1 MNKEIV
7 LTGLRTNAEYH
18 LGNYLGAILP
28 MVERANN
35 LAGKYQVN
43 LFAPDLHSFTT
54 PIDHSKLYAQTMH
67 NLRLFAAAG
76 MPLNNPDVFIY
87 RQSFVPAVS
96 ELAIILNNFTYF
108 GELSRMIQFKE
119 KSTQN
124 GDNVTAGLLDYP
136 VLMAADILA
145 YGAKWVPVGDD
156 QTQHLEFA
164 RDIAQRINNKFGNI
178 FVVPEPVAKQ
188 HEFVG
193 KSQGTRI
200 MSLRSPENKMSKSV
214 DDPAGTIQL
223 SDTPEE
229 AAKKV
234 MSATTDSVGKILF
247 DCKKQP
253 GISNL
258 LQILALLTCK
268 SEDEMKVEWQGKTSY
283 GDLKSAVAKEVGNLL
298 TKLQSSLNTVS
309 EEAIL
314 AKLTASEAE
323 MNKIAGVQLSK
334 VQQAIGLRPAQ
345 NAN

>member
-54 PIDHSKLYAQTMH
+54 PIDHSKLYSQTMH

-76 MPLNNPDVFIY
+76 IPLNNPDVFIY

-108 GELSRMIQFKE
+108 GELGRMIQFKD
-119 KSTQN
+119 KSTLN

-164 RDIAQRINNKFGNI
+164 RDIAQRINNKFGNV

-200 MSLRSPENKMSKSV
+200 MSLRNPKNKMSKSV
-214 DDPAGTIQL
+214 DDPAGTILL
-223 SDTPEE
+223 SDTSEE
-229 AAKKV
+229 ATKKV
-234 MSATTDSVGKILF
+234 MSATTDSVGVINF
-247 DCKKQP
+247 DTQKQP
-253 GISNL
+253 GIANL
-258 LQILALLTCK
+258 LQILALLTK
-268 SEDEMKVEWQGKTSY
+268 RSQDEVNAEWQGKTSY
-283 GDLKSAVAKEVGNLL
+283 GELKSAVAKEVGDLL
-298 TKLQSSLNTVS
+298 TNLQASLKTVS
-309 EEAIL
+309 DKDVL
-314 AKLTASEAE
+314 DKLTTSETE
-323 MNKIAGVQLSK
+323 MNKVASKQLYK
-334 VQQAIGLRPAQ
+334 VQQAVGLRP
-345 NAN
+345 

>member
-35 LAGKYQVN
+35 LAGKYQIN

-67 NLRLFAAAG
+67 NLKLFVAAG
-76 MPLNNPDVFIY
+76 LPLDSPDVYIY

-96 ELAIILNNFTYF
+96 ELAVILNNFAYF
-108 GELSRMIQFKE
+108 GELGRMIQFKE

-124 GDNVTAGLLDYP
+124 GENVTAGLFDYP
-136 VLMAADILA
+136 VLMAADILL

-164 RDIAQRINNKFGNI
+164 RDIAQRMNNKFGEL
-178 FVVPEPVAKQ
+178 FVIPEPVEKQ

-200 MSLRSPENKMSKSV
+200 RSLRNPENKMSKSI

-223 SDTPEE
+223 SDTPEV
-229 AAKKV
+229 AVKKV
-234 MSATTDSVGKILF
+234 MSATTDSYGEIKN
-247 DCKKQP
+247 DSKERP

-258 LQILALLTCK
+258 LHILALLSDL
-268 SEDEMKVEWQGKTSY
+268 SETEINQQWQGKTNY
-283 GDLKSAVAKEVGNLL
+283 GELKSAVADKVSAVLAN
-298 TKLQSSLNTVS
+298 LQSSFDGISDDALQAKLITS
-309 EEAIL
+309 EEA
-314 AKLTASEAE
+314 
-323 MNKIAGVQLSK
+323 MNKVANAQLLK
-334 VQQAIGLRPAQ
+334 VQQTIGLRPS
-345 NAN
+345 